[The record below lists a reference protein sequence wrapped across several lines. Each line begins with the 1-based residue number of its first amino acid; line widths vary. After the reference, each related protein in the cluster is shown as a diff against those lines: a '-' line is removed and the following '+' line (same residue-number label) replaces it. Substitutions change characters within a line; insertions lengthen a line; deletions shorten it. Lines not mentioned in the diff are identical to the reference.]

1 MKVEISLKGTPRQQD
16 THSCGVYVMEYMR
29 ALSQGGEVTFQTKT
43 SRKLRDNIHAELEE
57 GRIKDT
63 QRREKSQDPKEGSSK
78 MYDKDNKEITKKKR
92 DYKDEKESREGS
104 LKRTKREYSNPK
116 ERSKS
121 MDKRQQEDQ
130 LKEERDNELELNI
143 RKTERQELERTRE
156 EVLDEL
162 ENGLDGKKKSWINTQ
177 DMRRNVVVTMF
188 EKIKEVQYH
197 MEEGVKAFEEL
208 KYHSQTMKRL
218 LRNLEGQVAED
229 V

>member
-1 MKVEISLKGTPRQQD
+1 M
-16 THSCGVYVMEYMR
+16 
-29 ALSQGGEVTFQTKT
+29 
-43 SRKLRDNIHAELEE
+43 
-57 GRIKDT
+57 
-63 QRREKSQDPKEGSSK
+63 
-78 MYDKDNKEITKKKR
+78 
-92 DYKDEKESREGS
+92 
-104 LKRTKREYSNPK
+104 KRTKYSNPK

-218 LRNLEGQVAED
+218 LRNLEGHVAED

>member
-1 MKVEISLKGTPRQQD
+1 M
-16 THSCGVYVMEYMR
+16 
-29 ALSQGGEVTFQTKT
+29 
-43 SRKLRDNIHAELEE
+43 
-57 GRIKDT
+57 
-63 QRREKSQDPKEGSSK
+63 
-78 MYDKDNKEITKKKR
+78 
-92 DYKDEKESREGS
+92 
-104 LKRTKREYSNPK
+104 KRTKREYSNPK

-130 LKEERDNELELNI
+130 LKEERNNELELNI

-208 KYHSQTMKRL
+208 KYHSQTMKKL
-218 LRNLEGQVAED
+218 LRNLEGHVTED